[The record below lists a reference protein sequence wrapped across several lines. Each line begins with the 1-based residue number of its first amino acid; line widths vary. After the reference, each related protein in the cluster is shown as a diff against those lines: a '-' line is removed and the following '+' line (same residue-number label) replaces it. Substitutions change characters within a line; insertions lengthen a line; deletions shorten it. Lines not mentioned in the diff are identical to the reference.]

1 MESAK
6 SEADRIKL
14 SKELN
19 EATKMVTEK
28 NDPMNMQRDERK
40 ELVNKLKK
48 AEEEMR
54 VAVNKEKKSLR
65 RGMALEAQAN
75 TL

>member
-48 AEEEMR
+48 AEEDMR
-54 VAVNKEKKSLR
+54 VAVTKEKKSLR